1 MEAIA
6 AIHGVYNRLNT
17 RSEAAATGVNASF
30 TAPPNKI
37 SRVEI
42 TLSFAITP
50 LINEV
55 QILQS
60 PSPSG
65 AKIGTRQFEI
75 IARILSLESA
85 TRLKCKSN
93 FCKNQIQIVAT
104 K

>member
-1 MEAIA
+1 MEIVLPA
-6 AIHGVYNRLNT
+6 L
-17 RSEAAATGVNASF
+17 
-30 TAPPNKI
+30 PPNKI

-65 AKIGTRQFEI
+65 AKIGTS
-75 IARILSLESA
+75 SL
-85 TRLKCKSN
+85 KSSQEY
-93 FCKNQIQIVAT
+93 CL
-104 K
+104 